1 MVWASLAFII
11 VLLILKKFAW
21 GPILD
26 GLKNREETIARS
38 LNEAE
43 QARQEIAGLKADNEK
58 LLQEARNE
66 RDAILR
72 EARELKEKI
81 VSDAKGQAKKEADNL
96 IAAAREAVNN
106 EKLAALAELKTHV
119 ASLSL
124 DIAEKVVRQ
133 HLSDDS
139 NKKALVEELLKETKM
154 N

>member
-21 GPILD
+21 GPILN
-26 GLKNREETIARS
+26 GLKDREETIARS

-133 HLSDDS
+133 HLADDG
-139 NKKALVEELLKETKM
+139 NKKALIEELLKETKM